1 MPELRSGKGGDTMQK
16 RTGNKKPAF
25 GGYAISFQGRTDSLE
40 SLFGAEPIGP
50 AEMTKKLW
58 SYVERKGLATMRCP
72 DQAEPGGASACRP
85 ALDTSALRHR
95 VPRFDHRAQRRSRV

>member
-1 MPELRSGKGGDTMQK
+1 MQK

-58 SYVERKGLATMRCP
+58 SYVKRKGLA
-72 DQAEPGGASACRP
+72 SK
-85 ALDTSALRHR
+85 H
-95 VPRFDHRAQRRSRV
+95 